1 MRKIMTVFLALA
13 LVMGMAGCT
22 RGSTGGEN
30 GKAPE
35 SALEILQTV
44 WNLYDASEKEFMP
57 MGGDAANAVTG
68 APGNHDLQDEGLV
81 SNLLVPAEQV
91 ANLDSAASL
100 VNGQMLNYL
109 VIGAYKVKTDA
120 KAFAKAMQKS
130 ISEARWICAPPEKM
144 LIAVISDNY
153 VVACF
158 GIEGFTG
165 PFETHFKAAYPQ
177 AEILYD
183 EYL

>member
-1 MRKIMTVFLALA
+1 MRKIVTMLLVMALA
-13 LVMGMAGCT
+13 TGMTACT
-22 RGSTGGEN
+22 KGSSGGEA

-44 WNLYDASEKEFMP
+44 WNLYDASEKDFMP
-57 MGGDAANAVTG
+57 MGGDVANMVSDG
-68 APGNHDLQDEGLV
+68 PGNHDLKDEGLV
-81 SNLLVPAEQV
+81 SNLLVPEEQV

-109 VIGAYKVKTDA
+109 AIGAYKVKGDA
-120 KAFAKAMQKS
+120 KAFARAMEKS
-130 ISEARWICAPPEKM
+130 ISEARWICAPPEEM
-144 LIAVISDNY
+144 FIAKISDNY

-158 GIEGFTG
+158 GIENFTK
-165 PFETHFKAAYPQ
+165 PFETKLKAAYPQ

-183 EYL
+183 EDL